1 MEEEK
6 KKTIGVIGGDEF
18 TLGFEL
24 AGVQKTYNPENYE
37 EKIQELLNHED
48 IGILVAEQKD
58 LEDLP
63 GRVRREVGESVDPVV
78 VTLSET
84 AESSGL
90 QDKIQRVIGVDI
102 S

>member
-6 KKTIGVIGGDEF
+6 KKTIGVIGDDEF

-24 AGVQKTYNPENYE
+24 AGVQKSFNPENYE
-37 EKIQELLNHED
+37 EKIQELLKHEE
-48 IGILVAEQKD
+48 IGILVAEQTD
-58 LEDLP
+58 LEKLP
-63 GRVRREVGESVDPVV
+63 GRVRREVEESVDPVV